1 MAPEC
6 IVGNIDV
13 DRRADV
19 YALGCVAYFAL
30 TGSLVFEADN
40 SMQMLMHHL
49 HTEPTRPSERSELP
63 IPRELD
69 DLVLAC
75 LQKDPTL
82 RPQNA
87 GELLGMAY
95 SCHCSDE
102 WGQDHARRWWQSH
115 LPDLTRSLTVATRR
129 DRHEHAVS
137 V

>member
-1 MAPEC
+1 
-6 IVGNIDV
+6 
-13 DRRADV
+13 
-19 YALGCVAYFAL
+19 VAYFAL
-30 TGSLVFEADN
+30 TGTLVFDADD

-69 DLVLAC
+69 DLVVAC
-75 LQKDPTL
+75 LQKDPAL

-95 SCHCSDE
+95 SCRCAHE
-102 WGQDHARRWWQSH
+102 WGQREAREWWQVH
-115 LPDLTRSLTVATRR
+115 MPNLTGSLTVTTRR
-129 DRHEHAVS
+129 EHDEHPVS